1 RTGLGTFRNVG
12 DPARRRGPART
23 HPGGRLSAHPRRR
36 GHGGDGVT
44 AAIETPAA
52 VTAVPRASGAAVIAL
67 ARFETRWLLL
77 RAPVLAAFAV
87 YIGWTVWRTRTSWD
101 GFPALQD
108 ADRATQGGPL
118 LVGLA
123 VLFCANHA
131 VLRSRRHDTDRH
143 LDVLVVQPWRRT
155 VAHLLSVAAAALLTG
170 VCVAGQFTW
179 EALKPGAVGHGSPG
193 ELLAGPLSVLVLGTI
208 GVLLARLLTSPFAAP
223 LLIVLLFFLHTVAT
237 APDNGRTVR
246 WLVLTVGENTATT
259 LPSDLLGRPA
269 AWHALYL
276 TGLALTAALLAVL
289 VSGGARLRTVRA
301 GVVGAVALILVGA
314 VAQGQGVS
322 RETTEARVRASA
334 TPEKEQKCAERG
346 RHDVLRLPGV
356 DGPHRRL
363 AGGRRR
369 RALPRGRR
377 RAGPAAPR
385 TAADRGTVRP
395 GQRRGDR
402 PGHPARPGDRR
413 HGLGRQPRPG
423 VHRRR
428 GRGAGRGHRGEGGR
442 DVRRPDGHRHVDGAG
457 RPARPRGRSAPGAA
471 GRQRPGLGD
480 RPLAD
485 GTAADDRRADG
496 TGARA
501 AAPPG
506 AGGRREGEG
515 RVGGADRPEGDV
527 GPGRRA
533 AGPGRAGG
541 EGRVSV

>member
-1 RTGLGTFRNVG
+1 M
-12 DPARRRGPART
+12 
-23 HPGGRLSAHPRRR
+23 
-36 GHGGDGVT
+36 T
-44 AAIETPAA
+44 AATETPAA

-67 ARFETRWLLL
+67 ARFETRRLLL

-237 APDNGRTVR
+237 ASDNGHTVR

-301 GVVGAVALILVGA
+301 GVVGAVALTLVGA

-334 TPEKEQKCAERG
+334 APEKEQKCAERDG
-346 RHDVLRLPGV
+346 TTYCVFPEWTVRTDDWAEAVAGV
-356 DGPHRRL
+356 RSL
-363 AGGRRR
+363 AGGAARDRPLLVR
-369 RALPRGRR
+369 QRIEARYGLDGD
-377 RAGPAAPR
+377 AAIAPA
-385 TAADRGTVRP
+385 TRP
-395 GQRRGDR
+395 GQVTVGTAWGGNRVPEFTAAVAGVLVAGTEAKAGAMCDGRMVTVMWMALAGLPDPVADLRRVRLDDSDR
-402 PGHPARPGDRR
+402 GSAIVLSQTEPLRMTAAQTELVRE
-413 HGLGRQPRPG
+413 LL
-423 VHRRR
+423 
-428 GRGAGRGHRGEGGR
+428 
-442 DVRRPDGHRHVDGAG
+442 RRPEREVAAKVKAEWAG
-457 RPARPRGRSAPGAA
+457 LTAPKVTSDQVAA
-471 GRQRPGLGD
+471 LLGLD
-480 RPLAD
+480 
-485 GTAADDRRADG
+485 
-496 TGARA
+496 
-501 AAPPG
+501 
-506 AGGRREGEG
+506 E
-515 RVGGADRPEGDV
+515 PEEKD
-527 GPGRRA
+527 
-533 AGPGRAGG
+533 
-541 EGRVSV
+541 ECL